1 MHFRAVLNRDGGAM
15 RTMDLA
21 AFEATIRG
29 TLEGEGHTTE
39 IAVVSGQEIS
49 EALAAASSDDRV
61 DVVLVGGGDGT
72 VSAAAAAV
80 MNSDKALAIL
90 PAGTMNLFAR
100 GLGIPLQL
108 EAAVKAFAHG
118 VVCAVDIASANGKP
132 FVHQFSIGMHAD
144 LIEKRE
150 ALAYGSRLGKIAAS
164 IRAAFET
171 IWNPPRMRVRLDLDK
186 AEIVAT
192 TSNIGVSNNV
202 FDEGHLPYAEMPN
215 RGELGIYVTRA
226 RRRSDIFSFVLHL
239 AIGRLR
245 SNPQIEI
252 HRSDRVT
259 VTLLSTDKRFLC
271 AVDGELHKLERKTE
285 IRCHPG
291 ALKVLVPAS
300 AKLSSTEKR
309 EDGVVSQQVPG

>member
-1 MHFRAVLNRDGGAM
+1 MHFRAVLNREGGAL

-29 TLEGEGHTTE
+29 ILESANHSVET
-39 IAVVSGQEIS
+39 AVVSGKDING
-49 EALAAASSDDRV
+49 ALERAARDQGV

-72 VSAAAAAV
+72 VSSAAAAL

-108 EAAVKAFAHG
+108 EAALEAFAQG
-118 VVCAVDIASANGKP
+118 VVRTVDVASANGKP

-150 ALAYGSRLGKIAAS
+150 ALDYSSRLGKIAAS
-164 IRAAFET
+164 FRAAFET
-171 IWNPPRMRVRLDLDK
+171 IWNPPRVRVRLELDR

-202 FDEGHLPYAEMPN
+202 FDEGHLPFAEMPN
-215 RGELGIYVTRA
+215 RGELGIYITRA
-226 RRRSDIFSFVLHL
+226 RRRSDVFSFVLHL
-239 AIGRLR
+239 LVGRWR

-259 VTLLSTDKRFLC
+259 LTLLSSASRFLC
-271 AVDGELHKLERKTE
+271 AVDGELQTLEERTE

-291 ALKVLVPAS
+291 ALKVLVPAQ
-300 AKLSSTEKR
+300 AAESTLAR
-309 EDGVVSQQVPG
+309 VG